1 MPMYSKIA
9 PCVAAL
15 ALVVLTGCQKIT
27 DQTAPEQESLAEIS
41 NRSNELQQAAED
53 SVNRKIAEIDAG
65 TEPSAN
71 GPADK
76 IGQ

>member
-1 MPMYSKIA
+1 MLMYSKIA

-27 DQTAPEQESLAEIS
+27 DQTVHEQESLAEIK
-41 NRSNELQQAAED
+41 NRSNELQQAADD
-53 SVNRKIAEIDAG
+53 SVNRQIAEIEAD
-65 TEPSAN
+65 TPPSASE
-71 GPADK
+71 PADK

>member
-1 MPMYSKIA
+1 MLMYSKIA

-27 DQTAPEQESLAEIS
+27 DQTVPEQESLAEID
-41 NRSNELQQAAED
+41 NRSNELQQAADD
-53 SVNRKIAEIDAG
+53 SVNRQIAEIEADTA
-65 TEPSAN
+65 PSASET
-71 GPADK
+71 ADK

>member
-1 MPMYSKIA
+1 MLRYSKIV

-27 DQTAPEQESLAEIS
+27 DQTVPEQESLAEIK
-41 NRSNELQQAAED
+41 NRSNELQQAADD
-53 SVNRKIAEIDAG
+53 SVNRQIAEIEADTA
-65 TEPSAN
+65 PSASE
-71 GPADK
+71 PADK